1 MSGNR
6 REPLFD
12 FEVHPVTGASIEVF
26 YKDTRLI
33 TFGKGG
39 IG

>member
-6 REPLFD
+6 REPL